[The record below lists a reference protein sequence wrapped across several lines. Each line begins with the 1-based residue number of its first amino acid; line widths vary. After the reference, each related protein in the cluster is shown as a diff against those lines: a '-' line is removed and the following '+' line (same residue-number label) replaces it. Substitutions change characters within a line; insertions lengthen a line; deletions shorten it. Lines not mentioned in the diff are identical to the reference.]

1 MKHHGDMLNVEI
13 QVSDDSAELI
23 CSGRLVH
30 GRECDQLRRAVDSRA
45 ESTISIDLAD
55 VESVDAA
62 GLGTLVFLHHQLQAE
77 GRELVLLSAPEYFL
91 GLLRLTSLEGVLSV
105 RDFCA
110 A

>member
-1 MKHHGDMLNVEI
+1 MLNVEI
-13 QVSDDSAELI
+13 QFSDDSAQLI

-30 GRECDQLRRAVDSRA
+30 GRECEQLRRIIDGRT
-45 ESTISIDLAD
+45 ESTISIDLAE

-77 GRELVLLSAPEYFL
+77 GRELVLISAPEYFL
-91 GLLRLTSLEGVLSV
+91 RLLRLTSLENVLSV

>member
-1 MKHHGDMLNVEI
+1 MLKVEI
-13 QVSDDSAELI
+13 QLQDDSAQLI

-30 GRECDQLRRAVDSRA
+30 GRECEQLRWIVQDRT

-55 VESVDAA
+55 VDSVDAA
-62 GLGTLVFLHHQLQAE
+62 GLGTLVFLHHQLRTE

-91 GLLRLTSLEGVLSV
+91 TLLRLTSLEGVLTV